1 MINRDYY
8 EILGIS
14 RSASPEEIK
23 KAYRQAALKYHPDRN
38 PGDKESEEKFKEAA
52 EAYSILIDPEK
63 RAIYDR
69 YGHQGLEG
77 QGYQGFGGFD
87 STIFEDFGDILGNF
101 FGFNF
106 SEFFGGE
113 TQRRSRVQPGQDLAL
128 EVKISLEEAAT
139 GVEKEFNLN
148 RREHC
153 PVCHGTGL
161 KPGTKKITCT
171 ACHGRGQVRYQQG
184 FFTVT
189 RTCPHCH
196 GQGEVVA
203 TPCEE
208 CKGTGLVKQKKQLRI
223 KIPPGIEDGTRLR
236 LSGEGDSGEAGQPRG
251 DLYVLVRV
259 ARHPFFERKGKDLYA
274 QVSISLTQ
282 AALGAKVA
290 IPLLNGESEIL
301 KIPAGVQS
309 GEVFKI
315 KNAGLVDIGNRRR
328 GDLYVTVKVIIPE
341 KLDKEER
348 ALLTR
353 LAELRGENINEADQ
367 TWVQRYKN
375 LVGRRTG
382 DQ

>member
-52 EAYSILIDPEK
+52 EAYSVLIDPEK

-69 YGHQGLEG
+69 YGHQGLQG

-171 ACHGRGQVRYQQG
+171 ACHGRGQLRYQQG

-189 RTCPHCH
+189 RTCPH
-196 GQGEVVA
+196 
-203 TPCEE
+203 
-208 CKGTGLVKQKKQLRI
+208 
-223 KIPPGIEDGTRLR
+223 
-236 LSGEGDSGEAGQPRG
+236 
-251 DLYVLVRV
+251 
-259 ARHPFFERKGKDLYA
+259 
-274 QVSISLTQ
+274 
-282 AALGAKVA
+282 
-290 IPLLNGESEIL
+290 
-301 KIPAGVQS
+301 
-309 GEVFKI
+309 
-315 KNAGLVDIGNRRR
+315 
-328 GDLYVTVKVIIPE
+328 
-341 KLDKEER
+341 
-348 ALLTR
+348 
-353 LAELRGENINEADQ
+353 
-367 TWVQRYKN
+367 
-375 LVGRRTG
+375 
-382 DQ
+382 